1 MKTEVSSVAI
11 GIILML
17 MKHLIIKKMFYRL
30 KVSFYFLKFT
40 RLCIIYVLF
49 ILYKIIEFES
59 DHTGVVTEPKTSRFE
74 KQDVSA
80 DAEG

>member
-1 MKTEVSSVAI
+1 
-11 GIILML
+11 
-17 MKHLIIKKMFYRL
+17 MFYRL

-40 RLCIIYVLF
+40 RLCIIFVLF

-59 DHTGVVTEPKTSRFE
+59 DHTCVVTEPNTSRFGN
-74 KQDVSA
+74 QVVSA